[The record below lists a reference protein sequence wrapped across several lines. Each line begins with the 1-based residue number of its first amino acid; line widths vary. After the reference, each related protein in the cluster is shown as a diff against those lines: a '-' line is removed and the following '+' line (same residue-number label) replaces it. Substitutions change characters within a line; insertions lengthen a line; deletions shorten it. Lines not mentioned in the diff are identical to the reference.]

1 MSSSQDPQE
10 TEVEEAEEV
19 VAMDTAETP
28 VAADTTAAT
37 SIWDIARQ
45 NSSKMVLQSVLDDME
60 DGAAKQKNELQQL
73 RRRAEDAEASLAASR
88 EAVEKYEASL
98 LLEKETKKELEK
110 TIRVT
115 SLEKDILK
123 ELSETEKERADRSGS
138 ESDRLREE
146 IRYVLVSQRWKLS
159 VVMRGVDTHPG
170 QLALQQS
177 KWAKKPEETNVLLF
191 LFFFV
196 FQCKSNYHCL
206 FLLHICIVIVL

>member
-1 MSSSQDPQE
+1 
-10 TEVEEAEEV
+10 
-19 VAMDTAETP
+19 MDTAETP

>member
-146 IRYVLVSQRWKLS
+146 IRYVLVSQ
-159 VVMRGVDTHPG
+159 
-170 QLALQQS
+170 
-177 KWAKKPEETNVLLF
+177 
-191 LFFFV
+191 
-196 FQCKSNYHCL
+196 
-206 FLLHICIVIVL
+206 